1 MVSFTLG
8 SVTVVMKKKIV
19 RWVGLSEGRRRSQ
32 GKRIDY
38 QSHAFNFWLM
48 RVTVIPDE
56 SFRTK
61 PMTSP
66 ILP

>member
-19 RWVGLSEGRRRSQ
+19 RWTGLSEGRRRSQ

-38 QSHAFNFWLM
+38 QSQAFWLM